1 MSNGRRI
8 GIALL
13 AVGVAA
19 ALLAAPAAAELFHYE
34 ATNTIGKG
42 VATTEQVFTIEGS
55 TAKCKK
61 AQLLTNLEEEMEN
74 TLLPMTVSYSECSAF
89 GFAGATVNGGAGCQ
103 LDFNAD
109 TTLHGAEN
117 TSEAEL
123 ATCNQGPLG
132 NALTISVSN
141 AFATCKVEIRN
152 QKEINHVTYANM
164 TEGGFKRPLTA
175 TFATTNLGYVV
186 AVSTGV
192 CPLNANGFGIEAK
205 YTGTFSI
212 SANNGGAFW
221 WG

>member
-1 MSNGRRI
+1 VRHIGRI
-8 GIALL
+8 GTALL

-19 ALLAAPAAAELFHYE
+19 ALLAAPAAAALFHYE

-55 TAKCKK
+55 TVKCKK

-74 TLLPMTVSYSECSAF
+74 TLLPMTVSYSECSGF
-89 GFAGATVNGGAGCQ
+89 GFATATVNGGTGCQ
-103 LDFNAD
+103 LDFSAD
-109 TTLHGAEN
+109 TTLHGTEN

-132 NALTISVSN
+132 NALTITASN
-141 AFATCKVEIRN
+141 ALGTCKVEIRN
-152 QKEINHVTYANM
+152 QKEINRVTYANM
-164 TEGGFKRPLTA
+164 TEGGFKTPMTA
-175 TFATTNLGYVV
+175 TLATTNLGYVV
-186 AVSTGV
+186 AQSTGI

-205 YTGTFSI
+205 YSGTFSI
-212 SANNGGAFW
+212 AAVNGGNFW